1 MEQDSE
7 TERASDGGPDDEN
20 HRGDDL
26 ARGGDDVVLEDK
38 ATDHKDD
45 DEEDTDP
52 YGLCYL
58 TDKRVS
64 RLNRNDP
71 SLVELRVKSSD
82 WIDGAGLAIGRSK
95 VLRTLI
101 VIFDSQINS
110 LYGLWSCLARNES
123 INDFSLIFEND
134 FFVNVFH
141 RLGPFFQYNCN
152 LRSITVIN
160 ECESSSS
167 IRPLAR
173 VLQKCN
179 TDRLESVHIYWN
191 YTYDDEDVAQLFESL
206 NDKPSLKDLSF
217 GRIDLLILGC
227 RALAALMRNHSTNIQ
242 SLSIS
247 ECFVADTG
255 MNIICNAIT
264 KNNTLQRLYLED
276 VDTRP
281 TSSMG
286 SFSLASVLFHP
297 LSTLTSMG
305 LYKVGIDDE
314 GLISLGEAL
323 TVNKT
328 LKSLELA
335 NNDSITLVGWQGFA
349 RCLSNP
355 NSSLKELHLQNCNID
370 DAKAGVIFSSL
381 RENSTLEALYLFD
394 NDDIG
399 RDGLV
404 AFFEVLLM
412 STTTVIG
419 ELWLPD
425 SVPFGQ
431 IKDDEYDILI
441 RALCDTSSIAAT
453 YSSNHTFFY
462 CERFDDNRWYFR
474 DRTIY
479 DLIENLLGM
488 NSKSDKRVV
497 ARHKI
502 LEHHFDDEEN
512 SRGINALLQM
522 HETVL
527 PNAIEWIGRDEQ
539 GYSAMF
545 DFVQNFPYLL
555 DVSRGKLSDT
565 PTKRRKLME

>member
-101 VIFDSQINS
+101 VIFDLTINS

-123 INDFSLIFEND
+123 ISDFSLIFKND
-134 FFVNVFH
+134 FYVDVFH
-141 RLGPFFQYNCN
+141 HLVPFFQYNCN
-152 LRSITVIN
+152 LRSLRFVN

-173 VLQKCN
+173 VLPKCN
-179 TDRLESVHIYWN
+179 TDRLESVQIYWN
-191 YTYDDEDVAQLFESL
+191 YTSDDEGVAQLFESL
-206 NDKPSLKDLSF
+206 NNKPSLKDLNF
-217 GRIDLLILGC
+217 GGFDLLLMGC
-227 RALAALMRNHSTNIQ
+227 RALANLLRKPSIKID
-242 SLSIS
+242 SLTFF
-247 ECFVADTG
+247 ECIIVEAG
-255 MNIICNAIT
+255 MNILCNAMT
-264 KNNTLQRLYLED
+264 KFNTLQSLCLED
-276 VDTRP
+276 
-281 TSSMG
+281 
-286 SFSLASVLFHP
+286 VLFHP
-297 LSTLTSMG
+297 LSTLTTMD
-305 LYKVGIDDE
+305 LNRVGIDDE